1 VYRDDCEGIHPDVIE
16 EHYGVHGHPA
26 SQWPHQT
33 GAGHPANEEDD
44 ADEESPN
51 IIESI
56 NDQQWQHV
64 HHEAVRVPLHRNAF
78 GTDEEMQE
86 QFFTVL
92 AEVVTRHITPAHC
105 QLTPGE
111 WEGDEYPAFET
122 IRAGQQGL
130 KKLYVS
136 LAEPIW
142 FDQVTLW
149 CQALLVLTM
158 FLADRE

>member
-1 VYRDDCEGIHPDVIE
+1 
-16 EHYGVHGHPA
+16 
-26 SQWPHQT
+26 
-33 GAGHPANEEDD
+33 
-44 ADEESPN
+44 
-51 IIESI
+51 
-56 NDQQWQHV
+56 
-64 HHEAVRVPLHRNAF
+64 LHRNAF